1 MTYEEAI
8 TKLEQL
14 NLVVEVVDGRFEVN
28 DQNDQPVASATLDW
42 GNGPI
47 CLWLNYLAME
57 QLTEDQKQVLVM
69 VLKDLTQTPPYARLS
84 VLRR

>member
-28 DQNDQPVASATLDW
+28 DQNDQPVASTTLDW
-42 GNGPI
+42 GYG
-47 CLWLNYLAME
+47 
-57 QLTEDQKQVLVM
+57 LVHC
-69 VLKDLTQTPPYARLS
+69 Q
-84 VLRR
+84 